1 MSETKIHDLN
11 LSPANPSGIRPLEYK
26 VLVRPEK
33 VEEKTAGGIYIP
45 EPVKDKEQHA
55 QMQGVIIEKSPH
67 AFSYE
72 EWPDGGQPEVGD
84 MVMFARYAGSAWK
97 GKDGVDYMV
106 MSDKDIVAVL
116 T

>member
-1 MSETKIHDLN
+1 MQEMKIQN
-11 LSPANPSGIRPLEYK
+11 FELSNPSGIRPLEYK

-33 VEEKTAGGIYIP
+33 TETVTAGGIHIP
-45 EPVKDKEQHA
+45 EAVVDKEQHA
-55 QMQGVIIEKSPH
+55 QMRGVIIEKSPH

-72 EWPDGGQPEVGD
+72 QWPEGGEPEVGD
-84 MVMFARYAGSAWK
+84 MVMFARYAGAAWK
-97 GKDGVDYMV
+97 GKDGVDYQV